1 MDGELASSCMDL
13 LGVDEL
19 AGQVIFQGLCVVI
32 RGAIRI
38 VFNSEE
44 EVEGQGAFAD
54 WRLPFSLQYIMRAC
68 FVCCMFMKIG
78 EGRCCA
84 LEATS

>member
-44 EVEGQGAFAD
+44 GLCEWKFRV
-54 WRLPFSLQYIMRAC
+54 RLPTGDCRSLC
-68 FVCCMFMKIG
+68 S
-78 EGRCCA
+78 
-84 LEATS
+84 T